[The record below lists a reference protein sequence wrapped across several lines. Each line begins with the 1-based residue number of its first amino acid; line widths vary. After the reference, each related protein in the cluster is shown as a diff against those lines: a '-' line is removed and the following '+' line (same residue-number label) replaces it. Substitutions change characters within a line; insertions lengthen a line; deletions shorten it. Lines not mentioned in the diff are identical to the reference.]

1 LRAYF
6 KTQRNKDNKGFKTSY
21 FLSFDSDRPL
31 SPEGNRDFVALNI
44 LTKFIAFCLK
54 NTSFSLVIKQKFNP
68 IKYKPDGTAIGS
80 IRLVCQNY
88 DYNFERIEQI

>member
-1 LRAYF
+1 VKYF
-6 KTQRNKDNKGFKTSY
+6 IPS
-21 FLSFDSDRPL
+21 DSKKA
-31 SPEGNRDFVALNI
+31 N
-44 LTKFIAFCLK
+44 CLK
-54 NTSFSLVIKQKFNP
+54 GSLQYFDEVYGILFKRQFIFTDFKQNFNP